1 MESNRDLDFVR
12 FHTGHHIILY
22 QFLSEP
28 GGLGF
33 VAVTD
38 LHGVPAGDGLP
49 ADQG

>member
-1 MESNRDLDFVR
+1 MESNRDFDFVR
-12 FHTGHHIILY
+12 FHTDPHIIFY

-28 GGLGF
+28 RGLGF

-49 ADQG
+49 ANQG